1 MSDSP
6 SEKGGVLGGKQE
18 VEPREASIDNGH
30 TVISDD
36 ELEKHEVFKRGV
48 DGAEFRTVTWQ
59 RAVIIFL
66 KIQVATGVLSIP
78 SALYSLGAIG
88 GGLLI
93 VGWQIMNT
101 CKWKKRKT

>member
-1 MSDSP
+1 MSDTTP
-6 SEKGGVLGGKQE
+6 SEKGGVLDGKRQ
-18 VEPREASIDNGH
+18 VEPREASIDNGQ
-30 TVISDD
+30 TVASDD
-36 ELEKHEVFKRGV
+36 EALEKEEVFKKGV

-78 SALYSLGAIG
+78 SALYSLGAVG
-88 GGLLI
+88 GGLLV

-101 CKWKKRKT
+101 C